1 MGYANNPK
9 IITDGLVVCLD
20 AADRK
25 SYSGTGSVWYDRTV
39 NKNSATL
46 LNSPG
51 FTASNGGGIVFDGT
65 NDSGY
70 FNAGIVST
78 SYQTYE
84 VWTNA
89 VASAS
94 AADGFAYI
102 LHNNSTGTAT
112 GSSYLTIGIKPTQ
125 QYYAAL
131 NGAYST
137 MSSGVT
143 ATSSL
148 IRQIVLS
155 WDGTNQ
161 IMYVDGEVKDS
172 QALSVTP
179 QNFDTIT
186 SFGDAESAT
195 YRMVQ
200 GNIYSIKVYNRA
212 LSSAEILQNYTA
224 LKSRFGHS

>member
-1 MGYANNPK
+1 MRSIGPK
-9 IITDGLVVCLD
+9 IITNGLVLCLD
-20 AADRK
+20 AGNKK
-25 SYSGTGSVWYDRTV
+25 SYPGSGSNWYDLTV
-39 NKNSATL
+39 NKNNGTLIGSPVFSAA
-46 LNSPG
+46 NRGS
-51 FTASNGGGIVFDGT
+51 IVFDGT

-78 SYQTYE
+78 SYQTHE

-131 NGAYST
+131 NGSYST

-212 LSSAEILQNYTA
+212 LSASEILQNYNSQ
-224 LKSRFGHS
+224 KSRFL

>member
-1 MGYANNPK
+1 MRSVGPK
-9 IITDGLVVCLD
+9 IVTDGLVLYLD
-20 AADRK
+20 AGNKK
-25 SYSGTGSVWYDRTV
+25 SYPGSGSNWYDLTANENDGTLIGSPV
-39 NKNSATL
+39 FSAA
-46 LNSPG
+46 NR
-51 FTASNGGGIVFDGT
+51 GGIVFDGT

-84 VWTNA
+84 VWTNV

-137 MSSGVT
+137 MSSGIT

-172 QALSVTP
+172 EALSVTP

-212 LSSAEILQNYTA
+212 LSASEILQNYNSQ
-224 LKSRFGHS
+224 KSRFL

>member
-1 MGYANNPK
+1 MRSVGPK
-9 IITDGLVVCLD
+9 IVTDGLVLYLD
-20 AADRK
+20 AGNKK
-25 SYSGTGSVWYDRTV
+25 SYPGSGSNWYDLTANENDGTLIGSPV
-39 NKNSATL
+39 FSAA
-46 LNSPG
+46 NR
-51 FTASNGGGIVFDGT
+51 GGIVFDGT

-84 VWTNA
+84 VWTNV

-137 MSSGVT
+137 MSSGIT

-212 LSSAEILQNYTA
+212 LSASEILQNYNSQ
-224 LKSRFGHS
+224 KSRFL